1 MESELVTMDPE
12 FIQWLA
18 TLGIGGIL
26 AGFMFIFYRKD
37 IKQYTELWKIVTEQL
52 IINLKENT
60 ISNTKLITMLEHH
73 ELNSLRKSDILEMI
87 EKINSDK
94 K

>member
-1 MESELVTMDPE
+1 MLDSEFVK
-12 FIQWLA
+12 WLA